1 MPDGL
6 VSLHES
12 SSGVRGRRE
21 IDASMP
27 RAVVARFASV
37 REEEGF
43 ALNLVR
49 RMDFRNS
56 WQLQQQQVC
65 A

>member
-12 SSGVRGRRE
+12 SSGVRGRRG
-21 IDASMP
+21 IDALMP
-27 RAVVARFASV
+27 RVMVVGFASV
-37 REEEGF
+37 KEEAF
-43 ALNLVR
+43 VLNLVR